1 MNESQIAPLV
11 DAFYVKVRRD
21 EMLGPIFEE
30 AIGGQWDAHLDTMRM
45 FWSTIMFGSATYKGN
60 PLAAHL
66 RLPELGPLHFERWLD
81 LWRETAAEVCGA
93 DGDLFVQRAEA
104 IAGRL
109 LAAVSY
115 GRAVQITPA
124 ASR

>member
-1 MNESQIAPLV
+1 MNETQITRLV
-11 DAFYVKVRRD
+11 DAFYAKVRRD
-21 EMLGPIFEE
+21 EMLGPIFEN
-30 AIGGQWDAHLDTMRM
+30 AIGGQWDAHLATMRT

-60 PLAAHL
+60 PLAAHI
-66 RLPELGPLHFERWLD
+66 RLPELNAVHFERWLE

-93 DGDLFVQRAEA
+93 DGVPFVQRAET

-115 GRAVQITPA
+115 AKAHVQIGRAI
-124 ASR
+124 